1 MRLYIVIIKDED
13 QLILEEILSTS
24 LEYAMSKFKKGA
36 KYNKFYRNA
45 RLSAEWK
52 MTSDGLHRITTVQML
67 KKGDYFHTVDKYGD
81 EGKTVYVRG
90 QYDHSR
96 EKYECCKF
104 HDMNSCRYFNRDQL
118 VTDEMTF

>member
-1 MRLYIVIIKDED
+1 MGMYIAIIKDENN
-13 QLILEEILSTS
+13 LILEEIFSSS
-24 LEYAMSKFKKGA
+24 LDYAMSKFKKGA

-45 RLSAEWK
+45 KLSAEWK

-67 KKGDYFHTVDKYGD
+67 KKGDYFHAVDKYGT

-90 QYDHSR
+90 IYDHSR
-96 EKYECCKF
+96 EKYECYKF
-104 HDMNSCRYFNRDQL
+104 HDVNSCRYFDRFQL